1 MPRILRSDRARSLL
15 ILPVVAWLVL
25 FVVVPA
31 IILLVYSF
39 CDRDEFGRIVYSFT
53 LANYRRAFSPTYAT
67 ILLRSINYAGI
78 TTIVCAIAGYP
89 VAYFIARSRSPRVRD
104 WLMLAV
110 MIPFWTSFVIRT
122 YAMIT
127 LLSEEGPLSHALQW
141 MRIIAQPLDVLY
153 TPGAVIVGLVYTYL
167 PFMILPI
174 YASVQKLDD
183 ALIEA
188 SNDLGASPVQTFVRV
203 ILPLTW
209 SGVAAGIM
217 LVFVPA
223 VAMFAVSD
231 LLGGSK
237 RLMIG
242 NVIENQFVGYAHDWP
257 FGSAL
262 GVLLLLMFA
271 IALVVLGK
279 RGRTVV

>member
-1 MPRILRSDRARSLL
+1 
-15 ILPVVAWLVL
+15 
-25 FVVVPA
+25 
-31 IILLVYSF
+31 
-39 CDRDEFGRIVYSFT
+39 
-53 LANYRRAFSPTYAT
+53 
-67 ILLRSINYAGI
+67 
-78 TTIVCAIAGYP
+78 
-89 VAYFIARSRSPRVRD
+89 
-104 WLMLAV
+104 MLAV

-127 LLSEEGPLSHALQW
+127 LFSEEGPLSGALQW
-141 MRIIAQPLDVLY
+141 MRMIQQPLDVLY

-174 YASVQKLDD
+174 YASVQKLDN

-188 SNDLGASPVQTFVRV
+188 SNDLGAGPMQTFTRV

-209 SGVAAGIM
+209 SGVAAGIV

-262 GVLLLLMFA
+262 GVLLLLMFLVALLVFGRRSRGA
-271 IALVVLGK
+271 IA
-279 RGRTVV
+279 